1 MVKVLIIED
10 EPLIIKLYK
19 QALDQSQF
27 EVLSA
32 LNGDEG
38 VELAKSQKPNLIL
51 LDVMMPEPNGMQVL
65 ENLKADEAT
74 KQIPVVMFTNLSGK
88 FDVSFAKSKGALD
101 YWVKNE
107 IEPSKLGEKIKA
119 MLQSPV
125 KTS

>member
-1 MVKVLIIED
+1 LET
-10 EPLIIKLYK
+10 
-19 QALDQSQF
+19 AGF

>member
-19 QALDQSQF
+19 QALETAGF